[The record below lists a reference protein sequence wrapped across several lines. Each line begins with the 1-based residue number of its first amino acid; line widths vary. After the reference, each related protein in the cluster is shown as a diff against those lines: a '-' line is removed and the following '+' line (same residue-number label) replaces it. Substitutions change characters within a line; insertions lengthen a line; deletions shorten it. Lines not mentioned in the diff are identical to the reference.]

1 IGLPEGFKWKSTSD
15 PELKCIFSSR
25 IGTEAREFIAKRTA
39 IGNLRRELPP
49 TNDHD
54 REEVEDLLVRQ
65 LLQVLGAFK
74 EKVDIDAAVL
84 VYSKKRNA
92 FGNQLQYHNSDQ
104 YETEYESKTDRELKK
119 FPWSEFKLTVSDVY
133 PDKHYY
139 YHNGEKLAIVGF
151 DYGVDHK
158 TGSYYKTAVRPKDL
172 LAEKQQQLEKAIED
186 NSIYLVK
193 EEEIL
198 QFLLLW

>member
-1 IGLPEGFKWKSTSD
+1 MRTLVFRKLRI
-15 PELKCIFSSR
+15 KCVCFSVSYMM
-25 IGTEAREFIAKRTA
+25 GHFAFSFCTKAR
-39 IGNLRRELPP
+39 
-49 TNDHD
+49 
-54 REEVEDLLVRQ
+54 
-65 LLQVLGAFK
+65 
-74 EKVDIDAAVL
+74 
-84 VYSKKRNA
+84 VYYS
-92 FGNQLQYHNSDQ
+92 L
-104 YETEYESKTDRELKK
+104 ESKTDRELKK

-158 TGSYYKTAVRPKDL
+158 TGSHYKTAVRPKDL